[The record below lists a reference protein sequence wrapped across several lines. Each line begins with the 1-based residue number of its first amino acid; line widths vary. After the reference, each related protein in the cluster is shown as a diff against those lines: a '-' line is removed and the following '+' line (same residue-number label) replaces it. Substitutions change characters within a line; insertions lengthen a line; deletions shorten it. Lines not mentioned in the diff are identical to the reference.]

1 MSRIDRLKEQHPEL
15 NITIVDM
22 LAAVD
27 PTDTYKYTE
36 FLIKV
41 FKKSFTGNEKENI
54 ALTLGT
60 DLVGDKYSKNLNE
73 FEEHVKSNRIQKK
86 DISQYTSFDEIEE
99 QVKMAEEIVKQKEL
113 EKQIEKLFEDD
124 EYLVL
129 IPLTKESNQTYG
141 SNTKWCTT
149 MEHGG
154 YWEKYSEIYK
164 IIFVLNK
171 QTGNKIAIS
180 KGINN
185 DEGVKVWDQKDN
197 EVSIFETNIPS
208 NIYEVISKSLSIAE
222 TNEEIYNRKFP
233 NKNIKYI
240 STYDDFADYSRYTIN
255 IDSSSSSEYPSFNYV
270 ELLRKFM
277 GNVELDADEYRYMM
291 DKYGYMMDKYV
302 RNIY

>member
-1 MSRIDRLKEQHPEL
+1 M
-15 NITIVDM
+15 
-22 LAAVD
+22 
-27 PTDTYKYTE
+27 
-36 FLIKV
+36 

-73 FEEHVKSNRIQKK
+73 FEEHVKANRIQKK

-154 YWEKYSEIYK
+154 YWEKYSENYK

-180 KGINN
+180 KGNYNN
-185 DEGVKVWDQKDN
+185 EGVKVWDQKDN

-208 NIYEVISKSLSIAE
+208 NIYEVISQSLSITE
-222 TNEEIYNRKFP
+222 TNKEIYNRKFP
-233 NKNIKYI
+233 NKNIKYV
-240 STYDDFADYSRYTIN
+240 STYDDSADFSRYVN
-255 IDSSSSSEYPSFNYV
+255 NNDSSSSIEYPSFNYI
-270 ELLRKFM
+270 EMLRKYM
-277 GNVELDADEYRYMM
+277 GNVELDADEYRYML
-291 DKYGYMMDKYV
+291 DRYV
-302 RNIY
+302 RNI

>member
-36 FLIKV
+36 FLIKM

-73 FEEHVKSNRIQKK
+73 FEEHVKANRIQKK
-86 DISQYTSFDEIEE
+86 DISQYTSFDEIKE

-154 YWEKYSEIYK
+154 YWEKYSENYK

-180 KGINN
+180 KGNYNN
-185 DEGVKVWDQKDN
+185 EGVKVWDQKDN

-208 NIYEVISKSLSIAE
+208 NIYEVISQSLSITE
-222 TNEEIYNRKFP
+222 TNKEIYNRKFP
-233 NKNIKYI
+233 NKNIKYV
-240 STYDDFADYSRYTIN
+240 STYDDSADFSRYVN
-255 IDSSSSSEYPSFNYV
+255 NNDSSSSIEYPSFNYI
-270 ELLRKFM
+270 EMLRKYM
-277 GNVELDADEYRYMM
+277 GNVELDADEYRYML
-291 DKYGYMMDKYV
+291 DRYV
-302 RNIY
+302 RNI

>member
-1 MSRIDRLKEQHPEL
+1 
-15 NITIVDM
+15 M

-36 FLIKV
+36 FLIKM

-60 DLVGDKYSKNLNE
+60 DLVGDKYSKKLNE
-73 FEEHVKSNRIQKK
+73 FEEHVKANRIQKK

-129 IPLTKESNQTYG
+129 IPLTKESNQIYG

-149 MEHGG
+149 MESGG
-154 YWEKYSEIYK
+154 YWEKYSENYK

-180 KGINN
+180 KGNYNN
-185 DEGVKVWDQKDN
+185 EGVKVWDQMDN

-208 NIYEVISKSLSIAE
+208 NIYEVISQSLSITE
-222 TNEEIYNRKFP
+222 TNKEIYNRKFP
-233 NKNIKYI
+233 NKNIKYV
-240 STYDDFADYSRYTIN
+240 N
-255 IDSSSSSEYPSFNYV
+255 NNDSSSSIEYPSFNYI
-270 ELLRKFM
+270 EMLRKYM
-277 GNVELDADEYRYMM
+277 GNVELDADEYRYML
-291 DKYGYMMDKYV
+291 DRYV
-302 RNIY
+302 RNI

>member
-36 FLIKV
+36 FLIKM

-73 FEEHVKSNRIQKK
+73 FEEHVKANRIQKK
-86 DISQYTSFDEIEE
+86 DISQYTSFDEIKE

-124 EYLVL
+124 EYIVL
-129 IPLTKESNQTYG
+129 IPLTKESNQIYG

-149 MEHGG
+149 MESGG
-154 YWEKYSEIYK
+154 YWEKYSENYK

-171 QTGNKIAIS
+171 QTGKKIAIS
-180 KGINN
+180 KGIYSV
-185 DEGVKVWDQKDN
+185 EGVKVWDQMDN
-197 EVSIFETNIPS
+197 DINIFETNIPS
-208 NIYEVISKSLSIAE
+208 NIYEVISKSLSITD
-222 TNEEIYNRKFP
+222 TNQEIYNRKFP
-233 NKNIKYI
+233 KKIEYV
-240 STYDDFADYSRYTIN
+240 STNDDSEDFSRYVN
-255 IDSSSSSEYPSFNYV
+255 NNDSSSSSEYPSFNYI
-270 ELLRKFM
+270 EMLRKYM
-277 GNVELDADEYRYMM
+277 GNGELDANEYRYML
-291 DKYGYMMDKYV
+291 DKYV
-302 RNIY
+302 RNI